1 MNTGTSLS
9 GVLPFYLFINIYI
22 YIFLIWTIFKVFIE
36 CVIVLVLFY
45 VLIFGGLQGTWD
57 LSSLTRGRTHTLCI
71 GR

>member
-9 GVLPFYLFINIYI
+9 GVLPFYLFINIYIYI

-45 VLIFGGLQGTWD
+45 VLIFGILATRYMGSQLPDQG
-57 LSSLTRGRTHTLCI
+57 
-71 GR
+71 